1 MNQKH
6 PKSLKI
12 AHNMKKEF
20 LPVGKLP
27 QVLLERLLHEYVTT
41 DKQVLV
47 GPSIG
52 EDATVIEFGDKYL
65 VAKTDPI
72 TFVSEDCG
80 WYAVNINANDIATMG
95 AVPRWFLA
103 TVLLPEGKSTGK
115 YVEQIFENMSSA
127 CRELGISLC
136 GGHTEIT
143 AHLDR
148 TIIVGQMLGEVSKE
162 KLVLSSG
169 AKKGDDILLTKGIAI
184 EGTSIIA
191 REKESYL
198 KKRYKPAI
206 TKRMKE
212 FTKVPG
218 ISVLKEALLANSL
231 PGIHAMHDPTEGGLS
246 MGLYELAK
254 ASKLG
259 LEIQEDKIRILPET
273 LELCN
278 EFKLNPLGLIASGS
292 LLIATAP
299 EATDKVGKLLKDNKI
314 DVSVIG
320 KVVEGRG
327 VKLIKRGENGV
338 KKGEKGTFP
347 FFSQDEITKIAVRQS

>member
-1 MNQKH
+1 
-6 PKSLKI
+6 
-12 AHNMKKEF
+12 
-20 LPVGKLP
+20 
-27 QVLLERLLHEYVTT
+27 LLQEYVST

-47 GPSIG
+47 GPCIG

-72 TFVSEDCG
+72 TFVSKDCG

-103 TVLLPEGKSTGK
+103 TVLLPEGKSTGE
-115 YVEQIFENMSSA
+115 YVEELFENMSSA

-143 AHLDR
+143 ANLDR
-148 TIIVGQMLGEVSKE
+148 TVIVGQMLGEVSKE

-191 REKESYL
+191 REKKSYL
-198 KKRYKPAI
+198 RKKYKPATI
-206 TKRMKE
+206 KRMKE

-218 ISVLKEALLANSL
+218 ISVLKEALLVNSL

-259 LEIQEDKIRILPET
+259 LEVKEDKIRILPET

-299 EATDKVGKLLKDNKI
+299 EATDKIGKLLENNNI
-314 DVSVIG
+314 DVSAIG

-347 FFSQDEITKIAVRQS
+347 FFLQDEITKIVTGKMVSVPIFGGEK

>member
-1 MNQKH
+1 MSKH
-6 PKSLKI
+6 
-12 AHNMKKEF
+12 F
-20 LPVGKLP
+20 FPVGKLP
-27 QVLLERLLHEYVTT
+27 QVLLERLLKQYVTT

-52 EDATVIEFGDKYL
+52 EDATVIEFGNKYL

-80 WYAVNINANDIATMG
+80 WYAVNINANDIVTMG
-95 AVPRWFLA
+95 AIPRWFLV
-103 TVLLPEGKSTGK
+103 TILLPEGKAGEK
-115 YVEQIFENMSSA
+115 YVEEIFESMSSA

-143 AHLDR
+143 ANIDR

-169 AKKGDDILLTKGIAI
+169 ARKEDDILLTKGIAI

-191 REKESYL
+191 REKEGYL
-198 KKRYKPAI
+198 RGKYSAA
-206 TKRMKE
+206 TLKRMKE
-212 FTKVPG
+212 FTRVPG
-218 ISVLKEALLANSL
+218 ISVLKEALLANTL
-231 PGIHAMHDPTEGGLS
+231 QGIHAMHDPTEGGLS

-254 ASKLG
+254 ASKVE
-259 LEIQEDKIRILPET
+259 LEIDEDEIHVFPES

-292 LLIATAP
+292 LMIITSP
-299 EATDKVGKLLKDNKI
+299 ESTDKVRSLLKDNSI
-314 DVSVIG
+314 RVSVIG
-320 KVVEGRG
+320 KVVEGSG
-327 VKLIKRGENGV
+327 VKLV
-338 KKGEKGTFP
+338 KKGKKETFP
-347 FFSQDEITKIAVRQS
+347 YFEQDEITKIL